1 MSKKSA
7 PMLTGKK
14 TSAPA
19 ISGSKMMAP
28 GATTGGYSPYRG
40 PVPDKRPRLGWWDVA
55 DPAAYF
61 GIKGER
67 TEEQKERVRQF
78 REDWGDPKGGAVLNG
93 FINGEYTAQQVD
105 RYFGS
110 TNFNAMIESDAY
122 QGTIGAYEGDFG
134 AFLQQE
140 WDNLGSWMGDNTSLD
155 MELGVLNTA
164 PTQGLGGPRG
174 AERGA
179 TLNTNRL
186 AQENYMQA
194 IRAAATEAD
203 VPLIVDSP
211 DGAVYELN
219 VGQFGDVGLGE
230 YKQTKEPYDAI
241 DIAGQIMGEVIK
253 AVLVAGVTGE
263 IGSAIS
269 DVMSFAENVQTAD
282 EVRENVG
289 VLQQIVDT
297 YVENKDLVDDIM
309 GTVDDIIDTSTES
322 VVPEDVEIDSSVSDA
337 ADQQPADEVV
347 LPTQTTIEEAEEE
360 EPVVVEPVVEET
372 AEEEPSFQ
380 EQVVEAIEAGAE
392 GDISDPKD
400 TVDLDLFADTTAD
413 DTTTGDLSDDVDFSG
428 EVDDGLFILDVL
440 QEADFNAGN
449 DVVLPDGTVI
459 NNRTHEMTGTPG
471 YGGGIIV
478 TERPTPDESGG
489 GGAGGGGGAADTTTP
504 TTTETTTTDTG
515 EGDTIYAD
523 EPSTGPLEIGDGTD
537 ELIDQLEE
545 AIEAETDDAT
555 REDLEEVLEDLKE
568 TQAEE
573 PEEAVEQPEPDVFDP
588 AETTAETTETEE
600 AGADED
606 DDDGLLFI
614 PGLPDEKEV
623 EVPDDVVTT
632 EVETTAPDVVDTVD
646 LETQV
651 PADTVVEDTTE
662 DPADLGDSTVG
673 DGAGDGDGDGGVGDG
688 AGDEGEGEA
697 GTGEAG
703 AGETGTGEE
712 GTGDDGTGEGE
723 GGDGTGEGEGEEDA
737 PAVKPRGMM
746 AASRFQPYAGGGLPS
761 QDIPFVGV
769 PYEQKDYVIELNNLI
784 NRSLFGDM
792 IS

>member
-230 YKQTKEPYDAI
+230 YKQ
-241 DIAGQIMGEVIK
+241 
-253 AVLVAGVTGE
+253 
-263 IGSAIS
+263 
-269 DVMSFAENVQTAD
+269 
-282 EVRENVG
+282 
-289 VLQQIVDT
+289 
-297 YVENKDLVDDIM
+297 
-309 GTVDDIIDTSTES
+309 
-322 VVPEDVEIDSSVSDA
+322 
-337 ADQQPADEVV
+337 
-347 LPTQTTIEEAEEE
+347 IEE
-360 EPVVVEPVVEET
+360 
-372 AEEEPSFQ
+372 
-380 EQVVEAIEAGAE
+380 
-392 GDISDPKD
+392 
-400 TVDLDLFADTTAD
+400 
-413 DTTTGDLSDDVDFSG
+413 
-428 EVDDGLFILDVL
+428 
-440 QEADFNAGN
+440 
-449 DVVLPDGTVI
+449 PDGF
-459 NNRTHEMTGTPG
+459 
-471 YGGGIIV
+471 
-478 TERPTPDESGG
+478 
-489 GGAGGGGGAADTTTP
+489 
-504 TTTETTTTDTG
+504 
-515 EGDTIYAD
+515 
-523 EPSTGPLEIGDGTD
+523 
-537 ELIDQLEE
+537 
-545 AIEAETDDAT
+545 
-555 REDLEEVLEDLKE
+555 
-568 TQAEE
+568 
-573 PEEAVEQPEPDVFDP
+573 VEF
-588 AETTAETTETEE
+588 
-600 AGADED
+600 
-606 DDDGLLFI
+606 
-614 PGLPDEKEV
+614 
-623 EVPDDVVTT
+623 
-632 EVETTAPDVVDTVD
+632 
-646 LETQV
+646 
-651 PADTVVEDTTE
+651 
-662 DPADLGDSTVG
+662 
-673 DGAGDGDGDGGVGDG
+673 
-688 AGDEGEGEA
+688 
-697 GTGEAG
+697 
-703 AGETGTGEE
+703 
-712 GTGDDGTGEGE
+712 
-723 GGDGTGEGEGEEDA
+723 
-737 PAVKPRGMM
+737 
-746 AASRFQPYAGGGLPS
+746 ASQIAL
-761 QDIPFVGV
+761 Q
-769 PYEQKDYVIELNNLI
+769 
-784 NRSLFGDM
+784 
-792 IS
+792 

>member
-1 MSKKSA
+1 MSLA
-7 PMLTGKK
+7 
-14 TSAPA
+14 
-19 ISGSKMMAP
+19 
-28 GATTGGYSPYRG
+28 
-40 PVPDKRPRLGWWDVA
+40 WWDVE
-55 DPAAYF
+55 DPVAYF

-67 TEEQKERVRQF
+67 TDEQKERVRQF
-78 REDWGDPKGGAVLNG
+78 RKEWGDPKGGAVLNG

-155 MELGVLNTA
+155 MELGVLTTA
-164 PTQGLGGPRG
+164 PTQGLGGPTG

-179 TLNTNRL
+179 TLNTSRL

-194 IRAAATEAD
+194 IRAAATEAN

-230 YKQTKEPYDAI
+230 YKQVKEPYDAI

-297 YVENKDLVDDIM
+297 YVENKDLVDDII

-322 VVPEDVEIDSSVSDA
+322 VVPED
-337 ADQQPADEVV
+337 
-347 LPTQTTIEEAEEE
+347 
-360 EPVVVEPVVEET
+360 
-372 AEEEPSFQ
+372 
-380 EQVVEAIEAGAE
+380 
-392 GDISDPKD
+392 
-400 TVDLDLFADTTAD
+400 LDLFADTTDD

-428 EVDDGLFILDVL
+428 QVDDGLFILDVL
-440 QEADFNAGN
+440 QEADFNSGN
-449 DVVLPDGTVI
+449 DVVLADGTVI
-459 NNRTHEMTGTPG
+459 NNRTHEQTGTPG
-471 YGGGIIV
+471 YGGGILV
-478 TERPTPDESGG
+478 TERDVVVEDED
-489 GGAGGGGGAADTTTP
+489 GGGGGADTTT
-504 TTTETTTTDTG
+504 TTTTAETTTTTDAG
-515 EGDTIYAD
+515 AGDTIYAD

-537 ELIDQLEE
+537 ELIGQLEE
-545 AIEAETDDAT
+545 AIEAEQNPEIK
-555 REDLEEVLEDLKE
+555 EDLEDVLEDLQEME
-568 TQAEE
+568 TEE
-573 PEEAVEQPEPDVFDP
+573 PKEEVEQPQPDVFDP
-588 AETTAETTETEE
+588 AETVTETTETTEE

-614 PGLPDEKEV
+614 PGLPEDETV
-623 EVPDDVVTT
+623 VDTPDDVVVTEVDEVVAETDDLLDSEVEVSADTT
-632 EVETTAPDVVDTVD
+632 EVSDTLD
-646 LETQV
+646 EGQAT
-651 PADTVVEDTTE
+651 
-662 DPADLGDSTVG
+662 G
-673 DGAGDGDGDGGVGDG
+673 DGQ
-688 AGDEGEGEA
+688 EG
-697 GTGEAG
+697 T
-703 AGETGTGEE
+703 GETGTGEE
-712 GTGDDGTGEGE
+712 GIGDDGTGEGE
-723 GGDGTGEGEGEEDA
+723 GGDGDGEGTGT
-737 PAVKPRGMM
+737 
-746 AASRFQPYAGGGLPS
+746 GGLAKSKPFTPEPIQS
-761 QDIPFVGV
+761 GLLTGGIGYQDIPFVGV
-769 PYEQKDYVIELNNLI
+769 PYEQKDYMMELNSLI

-792 IS
+792 IK

>member
-1 MSKKSA
+1 MAKMS
-7 PMLTGKK
+7 M
-14 TSAPA
+14 PA
-19 ISGSKMMAP
+19 FMGSKMLAP
-28 GATTGGYSPYRG
+28 GATTGGYFPYRG

-55 DPAAYF
+55 DPVAYF
-61 GIKGER
+61 GIKGKR

-78 REDWGDPKGGAVLNG
+78 RQEWGDPKGGAVLNG

-134 AFLQQE
+134 AFLQRE

-155 MELGVLNTA
+155 MELGVLTTA
-164 PTQGLGGPRG
+164 PTQGLGGPTG

-179 TLNTNRL
+179 TLNTSRL

-230 YKQTKEPYDAI
+230 YKQVKEPYDAI

-337 ADQQPADEVV
+337 ADQQPADEVL
-347 LPTQTTIEEAEEE
+347 LPAQTTIEEVEEE

-380 EQVVEAIEAGAE
+380 EQVVEAIEAGPE
-392 GDISDPKD
+392 GDVSDTKD
-400 TVDLDLFADTTAD
+400 TVDLDLFADTTDD
-413 DTTTGDLSDDVDFSG
+413 DTTTGDLSDDVDFGG
-428 EVDDGLFILDVL
+428 EVDDGFFILDAL

-523 EPSTGPLEIGDGTD
+523 EPSTGLEVGDGTD

-606 DDDGLLFI
+606 DEDGLLFI
-614 PGLPDEKEV
+614 PSFPEEEEEV
-623 EVPDDVVTT
+623 ETPDDVVTT
-632 EVETTAPDVVDTVD
+632 EAETDETVVDDDVD
-646 LETQV
+646 LETEV
-651 PADTVVEDTTE
+651 TADTVIEDTTE

-688 AGDEGEGEA
+688 VGDEGEGEA

-703 AGETGTGEE
+703 AGEEGAGEE
-712 GTGDDGTGEGE
+712 GVGDDGTGEGE
-723 GGDGTGEGEGEEDA
+723 GGDGTGEGEGDEDA
-737 PAVKPRGMM
+737 PVVKPRGMM
-746 AASRFQPYAGGGLPS
+746 AASRFQPYAGGGVQGQLPG
-761 QDIPFVGV
+761 FVGV
-769 PYEQKDYVIELNNLI
+769 EYQPKDYMVELNRI
-784 NRSLFGDM
+784 IGESLFGDM

>member
-1 MSKKSA
+1 MAKMS
-7 PMLTGKK
+7 M
-14 TSAPA
+14 PA
-19 ISGSKMMAP
+19 FMGSKMLAP
-28 GATTGGYSPYRG
+28 GATTPTYYPTRG
-40 PVPDKRPRLGWWDVA
+40 PVPDKRARLGWWDVA
-55 DPAAYF
+55 DPVAYF

-67 TEEQKERVRQF
+67 TEEQKERVRRF
-78 REDWGDPKGGAVLNG
+78 RQEWGDPKGGAVLNG

-134 AFLQQE
+134 AFLQRE

-155 MELGVLNTA
+155 MELGVLTTA
-164 PTQGLGGPRG
+164 PTQGLGGPTG

-179 TLNTNRL
+179 TLNTSRL

-194 IRAAATEAD
+194 IRAAAGQAN

-219 VGQFGDVGLGE
+219 VGQFDDVGLGE
-230 YKQTKEPYDAI
+230 YKQVKEPYDAI

-297 YVENKDLVDDIM
+297 YIENKDLVDDIM

-322 VVPEDVEIDSSVSDA
+322 VVPEDVEIDSSVSDV

-347 LPTQTTIEEAEEE
+347 LPAQTT
-360 EPVVVEPVVEET
+360 VEDL
-372 AEEEPSFQ
+372 EPSYQ
-380 EQVVEAIEAGAE
+380 EQVAEAIEAGAE

-400 TVDLDLFADTTAD
+400 TVDLDLFADTTDD
-413 DTTTGDLSDDVDFSG
+413 DTTIGDLSDDVDFGG

-459 NNRTHEMTGTPG
+459 NNRTHEQTGTPG

-478 TERPTPDESGG
+478 TERDVVVEDEGG
-489 GGAGGGGGAADTTTP
+489 GGADTTT
-504 TTTETTTTDTG
+504 TTTTAETTTTTDAG
-515 EGDTIYAD
+515 EGDRALSD
-523 EPSTGPLEIGDGTD
+523 EPLTGEPIGQDGTD
-537 ELIDQLEE
+537 QLIQQVEE
-545 AIEAETDDAT
+545 AIEAEQNPEIK
-555 REDLEEVLEDLKE
+555 EDLEDFLEDLQEME
-568 TQAEE
+568 TEE
-573 PEEAVEQPEPDVFDP
+573 PEEVVEELPEPDVFDP
-588 AETTAETTETEE
+588 AETVTETTETTEE
-600 AGADED
+600 AGAGED

-614 PGLPDEKEV
+614 PGLPEDETVVDTPDDVVVTEVDEVVAEVDEAVDDTDDLLDSEV
-623 EVPDDVVTT
+623 EVPAETT
-632 EVETTAPDVVDTVD
+632 EVSETTDEGQAP
-646 LETQV
+646 
-651 PADTVVEDTTE
+651 
-662 DPADLGDSTVG
+662 G
-673 DGAGDGDGDGGVGDG
+673 DGQ
-688 AGDEGEGEA
+688 EG
-697 GTGEAG
+697 T
-703 AGETGTGEE
+703 GETGTGEE
-712 GTGDDGTGEGE
+712 GEGDDGTGEGE
-723 GGDGTGEGEGEEDA
+723 GGDGD
-737 PAVKPRGMM
+737 
-746 AASRFQPYAGGGLPS
+746 GGGEPQPQKKPFTPEPIQAGLLTGSVPY

-769 PYEQKDYVIELNNLI
+769 PYEQKDYMVELNSLI
-784 NRSLFGDM
+784 NRSLFGDL
-792 IS
+792 IK

>member
-230 YKQTKEPYDAI
+230 YKQTKEP
-241 DIAGQIMGEVIK
+241 
-253 AVLVAGVTGE
+253 
-263 IGSAIS
+263 
-269 DVMSFAENVQTAD
+269 
-282 EVRENVG
+282 
-289 VLQQIVDT
+289 
-297 YVENKDLVDDIM
+297 
-309 GTVDDIIDTSTES
+309 
-322 VVPEDVEIDSSVSDA
+322 
-337 ADQQPADEVV
+337 
-347 LPTQTTIEEAEEE
+347 
-360 EPVVVEPVVEET
+360 
-372 AEEEPSFQ
+372 
-380 EQVVEAIEAGAE
+380 
-392 GDISDPKD
+392 
-400 TVDLDLFADTTAD
+400 
-413 DTTTGDLSDDVDFSG
+413 
-428 EVDDGLFILDVL
+428 
-440 QEADFNAGN
+440 
-449 DVVLPDGTVI
+449 
-459 NNRTHEMTGTPG
+459 
-471 YGGGIIV
+471 
-478 TERPTPDESGG
+478 
-489 GGAGGGGGAADTTTP
+489 
-504 TTTETTTTDTG
+504 
-515 EGDTIYAD
+515 
-523 EPSTGPLEIGDGTD
+523 
-537 ELIDQLEE
+537 
-545 AIEAETDDAT
+545 
-555 REDLEEVLEDLKE
+555 
-568 TQAEE
+568 
-573 PEEAVEQPEPDVFDP
+573 
-588 AETTAETTETEE
+588 
-600 AGADED
+600 
-606 DDDGLLFI
+606 
-614 PGLPDEKEV
+614 
-623 EVPDDVVTT
+623 
-632 EVETTAPDVVDTVD
+632 
-646 LETQV
+646 
-651 PADTVVEDTTE
+651 
-662 DPADLGDSTVG
+662 
-673 DGAGDGDGDGGVGDG
+673 
-688 AGDEGEGEA
+688 
-697 GTGEAG
+697 
-703 AGETGTGEE
+703 
-712 GTGDDGTGEGE
+712 
-723 GGDGTGEGEGEEDA
+723 
-737 PAVKPRGMM
+737 
-746 AASRFQPYAGGGLPS
+746 
-761 QDIPFVGV
+761 
-769 PYEQKDYVIELNNLI
+769 
-784 NRSLFGDM
+784 
-792 IS
+792 

>member
-1 MSKKSA
+1 
-7 PMLTGKK
+7 MLTGSK

-19 ISGSKMMAP
+19 VSGSKMMAP

-67 TEEQKERVRQF
+67 TEEQKDRVKEF

-134 AFLQQE
+134 AFLQRE

-155 MELGVLNTA
+155 MELGVLTTA
-164 PTQGLGGPRG
+164 PTQGLGGPTG

-179 TLNTNRL
+179 TLNTRRL

-230 YKQTKEPYDAI
+230 YKQTKEPYDAL
-241 DIAGQIMGEVIK
+241 DIAGQIAGAVIK
-253 AVLVAGVTGE
+253 SILTAGVAGG

-269 DVMSFAENVQTAD
+269 DVMGFAETVQTAD

-297 YVENKDLVDDIM
+297 YIENKDLVDDIM
-309 GTVDDIIDTSTES
+309 GTVEDVISTEG
-322 VVPEDVEIDSSVSDA
+322 VIPEDVEIDSSVSDDV
-337 ADQQPADEVV
+337 DQQPADEVV
-347 LPTQTTIEEAEEE
+347 VPAQTTVEEAEE
-360 EPVVVEPVVEET
+360 EPVVVETAVEE
-372 AEEEPSFQ
+372 AEEEPSF
-380 EQVVEAIEAGAE
+380 EDQVRAAAEAGIE
-392 GDISDPKD
+392 GTISEPKD
-400 TVDLDLFADTTAD
+400 TVDFDLFADTTTD
-413 DTTTGDLSDDVDFSG
+413 DTTTGDLSDDVDFGG

-459 NNRTHEMTGTPG
+459 NNRTHEQTGTPG

-489 GGAGGGGGAADTTTP
+489 GGAGGGGAADT

-523 EPSTGPLEIGDGTD
+523 EPSTGLEVDDGTD
-537 ELIDQLEE
+537 VLIDQLEE

-573 PEEAVEQPEPDVFDP
+573 PEEEEVEQPEPDVFDP
-588 AETTAETTETEE
+588 AETTAETTETTEE

-606 DDDGLLFI
+606 DDGLLFI
-614 PGLPDEKEV
+614 PDVTDEKEV
-623 EVPDDVVTT
+623 ETPDDVVTT

-673 DGAGDGDGDGGVGDG
+673 DGAGDGDGEGTGAGTG

-703 AGETGTGEE
+703 AGEEGTGEE

-723 GGDGTGEGEGEEDA
+723 GGDGTGEGEGDEDA
-737 PAVKPRGMM
+737 VAKPRGMM

-761 QDIPFVGV
+761 QGIPFVGV
-769 PYEQKDYVIELNNLI
+769 PYEQKDYMVELNSLI